1 MLNNPASTNQ
11 SVIDMFSLLAFYN
24 INPVLNPARFAAEKI
39 YFINRRETTKS
50 TKDLEFGDS
59 LIDKVI
65 L

>member
-1 MLNNPASTNQ
+1 LFT
-11 SVIDMFSLLAFYN
+11 LLAFYN
-24 INPVLNPARFAAEKI
+24 INPVLNPARFAAEKNLL
-39 YFINRRETTKS
+39 YQSPETTKS